1 MPMLNKRETLLLHA
15 LVWAVAAAAAG
26 IGFYL
31 QLERRAQIGQQ
42 AGALAG
48 QLGKFEARAADEGD
62 LQRQKEGLARGLERD
77 KERYYAAQEMDPYRF
92 GIIIRDL
99 LLRDGL
105 AISRYQTQEVM
116 GQNLLEFAVSGSALG
131 LARFLQRVSESPRQ
145 WSVPF
150 LSISAG
156 ERGRVQAVFRIG
168 YESLEEVAP

>member
-1 MPMLNKRETLLLHA
+1 MLSKRETLLLHV
-15 LVWAVAAAAAG
+15 LIGVVVAAAAG
-26 IGFYL
+26 VGFYL
-31 QLERRAQIGQQ
+31 QLERRAD
-42 AGALAG
+42 ALQKTG
-48 QLGKFEARAADEGD
+48 LLREQVGKFAARVADED
-62 LQRQKEGLARGLERD
+62 ALSRQRQELARSLERE

-92 GIIIRDL
+92 GIIIREL

-116 GQNLLEFAVSGSALG
+116 GQNLLEFAISGSALG
-131 LARFLQRVSESPRQ
+131 LARFLQRVSESTKR

-168 YESLEEVAP
+168 YESIDEVAP